1 VSLGLGHSIFRSPEL
16 ASTFLAMQAPARDR
30 FGRPQRRS
38 DDQPEE
44 AVKAGRSQRMDLAT
58 SVATESSESD
68 VSILCRSLLPCSQL
82 SRLMDIWS
90 VGMCAMEAGGRKFA
104 EMLP

>member
-1 VSLGLGHSIFRSPEL
+1 MDV
-16 ASTFLAMQAPARDR
+16 AM
-30 FGRPQRRS
+30 
-38 DDQPEE
+38 
-44 AVKAGRSQRMDLAT
+44 